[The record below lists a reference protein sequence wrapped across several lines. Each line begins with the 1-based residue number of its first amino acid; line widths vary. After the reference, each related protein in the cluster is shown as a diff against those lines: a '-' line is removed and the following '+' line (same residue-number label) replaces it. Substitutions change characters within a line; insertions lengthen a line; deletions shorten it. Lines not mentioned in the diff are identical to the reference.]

1 MSLSDMLG
9 FEASTGL
16 FGSTDETK
24 FLDHNW
30 QDKNSVFRVEQLEA
44 VLGGA
49 APPSFIKEMREGLK
63 KVGMSIR
70 LNPYVLDLIDWRNA
84 ESDPIRRQFLPIL
97 SELEEDHPCTSVDSL
112 AERET
117 SPAPNLVHR
126 YPDKALFLVTSV
138 CPVYCQYCTR
148 SYAVGQA
155 TESLQKDAV
164 ASANGWL
171 AALNYIRSNPN
182 IEDVVVSGGDISR
195 LKPQHIRL
203 IGHAL
208 LDIEHVRR
216 IRFATKAVSVQPM
229 KFISDETWFQA
240 IVEVAQRGR
249 QLFKAV
255 FVHTHFN
262 HPREVTPLVEKT
274 MRRLHSEAIHVR
286 NQAVLLRGV
295 NDSAKTLIELNKKL
309 SRVNIQPY
317 YVYSCDM
324 VMGTEHFRV
333 PVHEM
338 QHLEREV
345 RGATAGF
352 NTPLFIVD
360 LPGGGGKRDVHSFE
374 YSNSKLGITGYRSPS
389 VDAEKMYFYFDPLRT
404 LDQGFRAEW
413 RSPRGRDA
421 IMAHLPLL
429 KAVDKEPLLATA

>member
-1 MSLSDMLG
+1 
-9 FEASTGL
+9 
-16 FGSTDETK
+16 
-24 FLDHNW
+24 
-30 QDKNSVFRVEQLEA
+30 
-44 VLGGA
+44 
-49 APPSFIKEMREGLK
+49 
-63 KVGMSIR
+63 MSIR
-70 LNPYVLDLIDWRNA
+70 LNPYILDLIDWRNA
-84 ESDPIRRQFLPIL
+84 ESDPIRRQFLPML

-117 SPAPNLVHR
+117 SPAPNLIHR

-155 TESLQKDAV
+155 TESLQKDTV
-164 ASANGWL
+164 TSANGWL
-171 AALNYIRSNPN
+171 AALNYIRSNPG

-195 LKPQHIRL
+195 LKPQHIKL

-229 KFISDETWFQA
+229 KFVSDEAWFEA
-240 IVEVAQRGR
+240 IVDVAKRGR
-249 QLFKAV
+249 DLFKAV
-255 FVHTHFN
+255 FIHTHFN

-295 NDSAKTLIELNKKL
+295 NDSAETLIELNKKL

-374 YSNSKLGITGYRSPS
+374 YSDPALGITGYRSPS
-389 VDAEKMYFYFDPLRT
+389 VDPEKMYFYFDPLRT
-404 LDQGFRAEW
+404 LDHGSRAEW

-421 IMAHLPLL
+421 IMARLPLVRS
-429 KAVDKEPLLATA
+429 ADHEPLRAAG